1 MIEKEEKGQNEIYT
15 LREDGQKLIIDINPG
30 KEDVAYI
37 RSSGFDFQEIIEK
50 NDTGA
55 DTQDF
60 LEEKLDLRTTGE
72 TQLAGIFSDEFS
84 VVLFNGSELY
94 ARERWSGEE
103 KRLYP

>member
-1 MIEKEEKGQNEIYT
+1 MIEKEEEGSKRIYT
-15 LREDGQKLIIDINPG
+15 LEEDGQKLIIDINPG

-37 RSSGFDFQEIIEK
+37 RSSSFDFREIIEK

-55 DTQDF
+55 DTQEV
-60 LEEKLDLRTTGE
+60 LEENLGLRTTGK

-84 VVLFNGSELY
+84 IVLFKGSELH
-94 ARERWSGEE
+94 AGERWSGEE